1 MKIVDRKTFMRMP
14 KGTVFCKFPRFNE
27 ATRSY
32 GNYLFGISEPYV
44 KMDDTDGESVDF
56 CAMGIGSGLE
66 PIGST
71 GSSDTNDILTDME
84 RNPGKE
90 VAFEYSYGRDGMYE
104 GDEVG
109 FAIFSRDEVML
120 MIQTLRESL
129 ATAYKPEEKP
139 MQKVTAYYYRIGE
152 LMGEPEIADGGR
164 VVLHFAGGCGLHRCE
179 VYDRTVLRQSQ
190 CRGRLNGYGYLTTT
204 SFCLAEPI
212 EGENLEQLAFVL
224 PYNGRYINSYQ
235 NRFGYTVC
243 CDGRGRI
250 EATGIFKSPQGDV
263 TEPEKMVIDEQ
274 E

>member
-1 MKIVDRKTFMRMP
+1 MKIVDRKTFMQMP

-32 GNYLFGISEPYV
+32 DNYVFGISEPYV
-44 KMDDTDGESVDF
+44 KMNDTDEDSVDF
-56 CAMGIGSGLE
+56 YALGIGSNLRPAE
-66 PIGST
+66 ST
-71 GSSDTNDILTDME
+71 GSSKTFDILTDME

-90 VAFEYSYGRDGMYE
+90 VAFEYNYGRDGMYE

-109 FAIFSRDEVML
+109 FAIFSRDDVEL
-120 MIQTLRESL
+120 MIRMLRESL
-129 ATAYKPEEKP
+129 ATAYKPKEKP

-164 VVLHFAGGCGLHRCE
+164 VELHFAGGCGLHRCE
-179 VYDRTVLRQSQ
+179 VYDRTVLKQSQ

-224 PYNGRYINSYQ
+224 PYKGRYINSYQ
-235 NRFGYTVC
+235 HRFGYSVRRYE
-243 CDGRGRI
+243 RGRI
-250 EATGIFKSPQGDV
+250 EVTGIFMSPQCDV
-263 TEPEKMVIDEQ
+263 TEPEKMVVEDF
-274 E
+274 